1 MSYLGGTH
9 THNTVKDFL
18 SHHNTLKAALNSNL
32 KRFAPDHLRNHLNNR
47 EEYLLFKQ
55 VRKTL
60 TFWYTKCQN
69 LHKYLLT
76 LGPITG
82 HPTTSL
88 LTELHQALKCIK
100 STETLLN
107 TTNNSFLIAK
117 AYRTVVLTYK
127 NLSDGH
133 LRWEIQSQNVTH
145 STLTSSSY
153 LLNKR
158 ISVSNYNTYW
168 ADTEDASGTN
178 SRSSRSIETQTENT
192 VQSVNT
198 DGIITAKYIQCSSAE
213 VQTDNPGT
221 HEVGSSAS
229 ESWYELRPD
238 SKRLVDSYMRLHYK
252 VLVLEDDIG
261 DEGCMIKLLPYPK

>member
-158 ISVSNYNTYW
+158 ISVSNYNTYCTD
-168 ADTEDASGTN
+168 AEEALDTD
-178 SRSSRSIETQTENT
+178 SRSSRSVETQTDNT
-192 VQSVNT
+192 EQSVNT
-198 DGIITAKYIQCSSAE
+198 DDKLTAKDIQYSSRK
-213 VQTDNPGT
+213 VQTDT
-221 HEVGSSAS
+221 DF
-229 ESWYELRPD
+229 ELGPD
-238 SKRLVDSYMRLHYK
+238 STRTNGSEVLLHYK
-252 VLVLEDDIG
+252 CVVPEDDVG
-261 DEGCMIKLLPYPK
+261 DMGYWVKLLPYPK